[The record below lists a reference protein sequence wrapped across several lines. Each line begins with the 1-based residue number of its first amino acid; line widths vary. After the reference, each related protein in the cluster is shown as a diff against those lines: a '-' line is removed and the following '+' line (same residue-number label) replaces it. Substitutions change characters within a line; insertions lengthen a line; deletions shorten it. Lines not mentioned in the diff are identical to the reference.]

1 MLAQITQ
8 AVDEH
13 AVELLL
19 VAGDIYDRALPPE
32 WAVAALEGFLSDMA
46 QRGVQVVMTAGNHDS
61 AQRLGF
67 GRALMTSAGIH
78 FRTALEDSWAP
89 VVFTS
94 TSSGDAH
101 EQLLVYGI
109 PYIEPQLYAQTLGLE
124 RANHTAVMAEVLARI
139 AADAQRRRQELPSD
153 ASQKVIVMAH
163 VFAAHGVASASER
176 HIGAS
181 VDAGDEALHH
191 QDTLGGLSVVPLE
204 LFSEVDYAALGHLHG
219 RQQLT
224 QSVRYSGSPLR
235 YSFSEADQAKGAWL
249 GDSGKP
255 GEITGLDWQVGRP
268 LARLTGTIDEV
279 LDAETVERHRDS
291 YVQVKLT
298 DPVRPERAFQ
308 RVQDAYP
315 YLAHF
320 THSGTGSGAQPRTYA
335 QRVEPAR
342 SAEDVVAAFLN
353 HVRGRGP
360 SGHETHLVA
369 EGLEAIRL
377 GSGPHTNGT
386 HARTPA
392 HTAGEQATTQ
402 ETTTAET
409 ATGQM
414 STAQM
419 STQETTT

>member
-1 MLAQITQ
+1 MLARITH

-13 AVELLL
+13 AVDLLL

-46 QRGVQVVMTAGNHDS
+46 RRGVQVVMTAGNHDS

-89 VVFTS
+89 VVFS
-94 TSSGDAH
+94 SASSGGAQ

-109 PYIEPQLYAQTLGLE
+109 PYIEPQLYARALGLE

-139 AADAQRRRQELPSD
+139 TADAQRRRQELPSD
-153 ASQKVIVMAH
+153 ASQQIIVMAH

-191 QDTLGGLSVVPLE
+191 EDTLGGLSVVPLE
-204 LFSEVDYAALGHLHG
+204 LFSGVDYAALGHLHG

-224 QSVRYSGSPLR
+224 HSVRYSGSPLR
-235 YSFSEADQAKGAWL
+235 YSFSEAHQAKGAWL
-249 GDSGKP
+249 GDSRSADQ
-255 GEITGLDWQVGRP
+255 ITGLDWQIGRP
-268 LARLTGTIDEV
+268 LARLSGTLEEV
-279 LDAETVERHRDS
+279 LEAGTVERHRDS

-298 DPVRPERAFQ
+298 DPVRPERAFP

-320 THSGTGSGAQPRTYA
+320 SHSGAGSDTQQRTYA

-342 SAEDVVAAFLN
+342 SAEDVVSAFLS

-360 SGHETHLVA
+360 SADETQLVA

-377 GSGPHTNGT
+377 GSAT
-386 HARTPA
+386 HSNDA
-392 HTAGEQATTQ
+392 HGGAPLSTAQ
-402 ETTTAET
+402 EET
-409 ATGQM
+409 AT
-414 STAQM
+414 
-419 STQETTT
+419 